1 MEPGVPGLFES
12 SLRYPGGLLSKVA
25 TAHNGGMNPVR
36 MTNVC
41 MVEPA
46 AFGFNAET
54 ARSNRFQRDAGLPA
68 AQAAAAARVES
79 AALASA
85 LRAAGIGVA
94 IAADTSDPPK
104 PDAVFPNNWVSFHA
118 DGTVVL
124 YPMFNPSRRA
134 ERREAVIDCVKA
146 QLGFVETRRLDL
158 TAEENHG
165 RFLEGTGSLV
175 LDHANRMAYA
185 VVSPRTDP
193 ALVREWA
200 RLMDYE
206 PVLFDA
212 ATPDGTPVYHTNVVL
227 WIGARVAGAG
237 LEWVPEAQRAALR
250 ARLATGQR
258 GIMALRGPQLLAF
271 AGNMLEL
278 TDASGS
284 AHLAM
289 SASAAACLDENQHA
303 MLRDAQMHSVVAAVP
318 VIETLGG
325 GSVRCML
332 AEVPGPTG
340 KGEP

>member
-1 MEPGVPGLFES
+1 MDL
-12 SLRYPGGLLSKVA
+12 LRL
-25 TAHNGGMNPVR
+25 
-36 MTNVC
+36 TNVC

-54 ARSNRFQRDAGLPA
+54 AASNRFQRDAGMTA
-68 AQAAAAARVES
+68 ATAAAAARAEF
-79 AALASA
+79 AALVAT

-94 IAADTSDPPK
+94 VAPDTATPVK

-134 ERREAVIDCVKA
+134 ERREAVIDCVKS
-146 QLGFVETRRLDL
+146 QLGFVETRRIDL
-158 TAEENHG
+158 TEEERRG

-175 LDHANRMAYA
+175 LDHANRIAYA
-185 VVSPRTDP
+185 VPSPRTD
-193 ALVREWA
+193 ASLVREWA

-237 LEWVPEAQRAALR
+237 LEWVPQAQRAALQS
-250 ARLATGQR
+250 RLATGR
-258 GIMALRGPQLLAF
+258 GIMPLSGTQLLAF

-278 TDASGS
+278 VNARGEP
-284 AHLAM
+284 HLAM
-289 SASAAACLDENQHA
+289 SASASACLDEPQRA
-303 MLRDAQMHSVVAAVP
+303 MLRDVGLTTLVGAIP

-332 AEVPGPTG
+332 AEVPSRQPGARP
-340 KGEP
+340 